1 MSLQR
6 ITDSLAA
13 LFAVQPIVFWHDA
26 EGEFAATVDNLVP
39 DNAALVR
46 LQDTPALQVKLAIE
60 RQPGQCWLLYST
72 QPEPDPYADWLL
84 DIRLRSKSFKADSA
98 SILLAELGLVSQTL
112 RGHLKARAKF
122 LRSSARVGRL
132 KRLVL
137 ASDTADDLDR
147 KMLAVLV
154 RADQPE
160 LFAILLRLFVA
171 FVQEGEVDLNAQ
183 PKIWQDIIAND
194 LEEAFWQAV
203 KTQLGYAEA
212 KPGLRDLLFRI
223 LVTDFSRSV
232 LAKPVGALQHFVL
245 PERRLA
251 ANASV
256 FASRWRADMAHYSSY
271 NLMSAAVGQDLALA
285 HLLSGLSADDLAEV
299 MTFEDVER
307 RIISDLKDRV
317 LGGAGAALEAVLALI
332 ARRRDGHWANPI
344 LANTHDVN
352 RALAASY
359 DALEAAIHFLALK
372 DQYQDGFS
380 FASGKAG
387 FLAYQTGLFRF
398 DQGYRHFNRA
408 YELVE
413 PMGWSVL
420 HEVKQRIEAAY
431 SGWFMPQLSSAWGNI
446 LEGGSG
452 LLSSWQLP
460 GVINQQHFFA
470 KVVAPLSDDGAKR
483 VFVVISDA
491 FRFEVAEELAQ
502 AINSKSRIKAS
513 LSAMLGV
520 LPSYTGLGMAALLPH
535 QRLAYKINSNLELSA
550 DGKPVS
556 SMEQRG
562 AYLGLH
568 GGAAI
573 KAEDL
578 VAMGKE
584 KGREFVRDR
593 RLIYIYHDRIDL
605 IGDKQ
610 ASETK
615 TFEAAADTVIELA
628 QLVGFIVNSLN
639 GYNVLVTADHGFI
652 YQEAALAEA
661 DKSVLADKPEGT
673 LLAKKR
679 YVLGQGLGTNAK
691 AWSGNTALT
700 AGTGADGS
708 LDFWLP
714 KGINRFHFTGGAR
727 FVHGGAMP
735 QEIVVPVITVRASE
749 SELAKTKAASI
760 SLLGASNKVVT
771 NTQRFEFIQN
781 EAVSERV
788 LPRTVVVCL
797 RDGDQPISNEQT
809 VTFDSPSQLLDER
822 KRSVVLTVLSGA
834 YDRNKDYFLVAR
846 DATTKVEMLRVP
858 LQVDLAFSND
868 F

>member
-13 LFAVQPIVFWHDA
+13 LFAAQPIVFWHDS
-26 EGEFAATVDNLVP
+26 EGEFATTVDNLVL
-39 DNAALVR
+39 DNVNLVR
-46 LQDTPALQVKLAIE
+46 LHETPALQVKIDIE

-72 QPEPDPYADWLL
+72 QPEPDPHVDWLL
-84 DIRLRSKSFKADSA
+84 DIRLRSKAFKADST
-98 SILLAELGLVSQTL
+98 SILLDDLGLVSQTL

-122 LRSSARVGRL
+122 LRSSARVERL
-132 KRLVL
+132 KRLVI
-137 ASDTADDLDR
+137 ASDNADDLDR

-154 RADQPE
+154 RTDQPE

-183 PKIWQDIIAND
+183 PKVWQDIIAND
-194 LEEAFWQAV
+194 LEDAFWLLV
-203 KTQLGYAEA
+203 KLHLGYAET
-212 KPGLRDLLFRI
+212 KPSLRDLLFRI
-223 LVTDFSRSV
+223 LVTDFSRSAI
-232 LAKPVGALQHFVL
+232 AKPVGALQHFVL
-245 PERRLA
+245 PERPLA

-256 FASRWRADMAHYSSY
+256 FASRWRSDMAHYSSY
-271 NLMSAAVGQDLALA
+271 HLITAAVGRDLDLTQLLA
-285 HLLSGLSADDLAEV
+285 GLSADDLTEV

-317 LGGAGAALEAVLALI
+317 LGGAGAALDAVLALI

-344 LANTHDVN
+344 LANTHDVH

-380 FASGKAG
+380 FVSAKAG
-387 FLAYQTGLFRF
+387 FSAYQTELFRF

-420 HEVKQRIEAAY
+420 HELKQRIEAAY
-431 SGWFMPQLSSAWGNI
+431 SGWFMPQLSSAWGKI
-446 LEGGSG
+446 LEGGAG

-460 GVINQQHFFA
+460 EVINQQHFFD
-470 KVVAPLSDDGAKR
+470 KVVVPLSDDGAKR
-483 VFVVISDA
+483 VFVIISDA

-502 AINSKSRIKAS
+502 AINSNSRIKAS
-513 LSAMLGV
+513 LSSMLGV

-535 QRLAYKINSNLELSA
+535 QRLAYKINSNLELVA

-556 SMEQRG
+556 TTEQRG
-562 AYLGLH
+562 AYLDPYA
-568 GGAAI
+568 GAAI

-578 VAMGKE
+578 LAMGKD

-610 ASETK
+610 SSETK

-628 QLVGFIVNSLN
+628 QLVKFIVNSLN

-652 YQEAALAEA
+652 YQESALAEA
-661 DKSVLADKPEGT
+661 DKSALSDKPEGT

-679 YVLGQGLGTNAK
+679 YLLGQGLRGNDK
-691 AWSGNTALT
+691 VWSGNTALT
-700 AGTGADGS
+700 AGTEPEGS

-714 KGINRFHFTGGAR
+714 KGVNRFHFAGGAR
-727 FVHGGAMP
+727 FVHGSAMP
-735 QEIVVPVITVRASE
+735 QEIVVPVITVRSTE
-749 SELAKTKAASI
+749 SELAKTKVVGI

-788 LPRTVVVCL
+788 LPRILVICL

-809 VTFDSPSQLLDER
+809 ITFDSHSPLLDER
-822 KRSVVLTVLSGA
+822 KRSVLLTVLSGS
-834 YDRNKDYFLVAR
+834 YDRNKEYFLVAR
-846 DATTKVEMLRVP
+846 DATTKVEVLRVP
-858 LQVDLAFSND
+858 LKVDLAFSND

>member
-13 LFAVQPIVFWHDA
+13 LFAAQPIVFWHDS
-26 EGEFAATVDNLVP
+26 EGEFATTVENLVL
-39 DNAALVR
+39 DNVNLVR
-46 LQDTPALQVKLAIE
+46 LHETPALQVKIDIE

-72 QPEPDPYADWLL
+72 QPEPDPPVDWLL
-84 DIRLRSKSFKADSA
+84 DIRLRSKAFKADST
-98 SILLAELGLVSQTL
+98 SILLDDLGLVSQTL
-112 RGHLKARAKF
+112 RGHLKARSKF
-122 LRSSARVGRL
+122 LRSSARVERL
-132 KRLVL
+132 KRLVV
-137 ASDTADDLDR
+137 ASDNADDLDR

-154 RADQPE
+154 RTDQPE
-160 LFAILLRLFVA
+160 LFAILLRLFVT

-183 PKIWQDIIAND
+183 PKVWQDIIAND
-194 LEEAFWQAV
+194 LEDAFWLLV
-203 KTQLGYAEA
+203 KLHLGYAET
-212 KPGLRDLLFRI
+212 KPSLRDLLFRI

-232 LAKPVGALQHFVL
+232 IAKPVGALQHFVL
-245 PERRLA
+245 PERPLA

-256 FASRWRADMAHYSSY
+256 FASRWRSDMAHYSSY
-271 NLMSAAVGQDLALA
+271 HLITVAVGRDLDLTQLLA
-285 HLLSGLSADDLAEV
+285 GLSADDLADV

-317 LGGAGAALEAVLALI
+317 LGGAGAALDAVLALI

-344 LANTHDVN
+344 LANTHDVH

-380 FASGKAG
+380 FASAEAG
-387 FLAYQTGLFRF
+387 FSAYQTGLFRF

-420 HEVKQRIEAAY
+420 HELKQRIEAAY
-431 SGWFMPQLSSAWGNI
+431 SGWFMPQLSSAWGKI
-446 LEGGSG
+446 LEGGEG

-460 GVINQQHFFA
+460 GVINQQHFFD
-470 KVVAPLSDDGAKR
+470 KVVVPLSDDGAKR
-483 VFVVISDA
+483 VFVIISDA

-502 AINSKSRIKAS
+502 AINSNSRIKAS
-513 LSAMLGV
+513 LSSMLGV

-535 QRLAYKINSNLELSA
+535 QRLAYKINSNLELVA

-556 SMEQRG
+556 TTEQRG
-562 AYLGLH
+562 AYLDPYA
-568 GGAAI
+568 GAAI

-578 VAMGKE
+578 LAMGKD

-610 ASETK
+610 SSETK

-628 QLVGFIVNSLN
+628 QLVKFIVNSLN

-652 YQEAALAEA
+652 YQESALAEA
-661 DKSVLADKPEGT
+661 DKSALADKPEGT

-679 YVLGQGLGTNAK
+679 YLLGQGLGGNDK

-700 AGTGADGS
+700 AGTEPEGS

-714 KGINRFHFTGGAR
+714 KGVNRFHFAGGAR
-727 FVHGGAMP
+727 FVHGSAMP
-735 QEIVVPVITVRASE
+735 QEIVVPVITVRSTE
-749 SELAKTKAASI
+749 SELAKTKVVGI
-760 SLLGASNKVVT
+760 SLFGASNKVVT

-788 LPRTVVVCL
+788 LPRTLVICL

-809 VTFDSPSQLLDER
+809 ATFDSHSPLLDER
-822 KRSVVLTVLSGA
+822 KRSVLLTVLSGS
-834 YDRNKDYFLVAR
+834 YDRNKEYFLVAR
-846 DATTKVEMLRVP
+846 DATTKVEVLRVP
-858 LQVDLAFSND
+858 LKVDLAFSND